1 MHAGGYVL
9 NHLLSYIF
17 PLNNILTFSNVSF
30 YLLPEKVCEEKDVT
44 PQLRT
49 QRMQIIWKVKAKA
62 HRFSS
67 KTLLDPFLASQY
79 QILYFFYIY
88 WHKCIF
94 RKKIKVVNWLF
105 FNLPNNLLTWLYQN
119 NVWKG
124 IVEPFS
130 S

>member
-1 MHAGGYVL
+1 MLACV
-9 NHLLSYIF
+9 F
-17 PLNNILTFSNVSF
+17 WTTCCPTFSHLIIFWHFPMSVLFITRKSVWGKGCDPTIKN
-30 YLLPEKVCEEKDVT
+30 T
-44 PQLRT
+44 
-49 QRMQIIWKVKAKA
+49 RMQIIWKVKAKA

-94 RKKIKVVNWLF
+94 RKKMKVVNWLF
-105 FNLPNNLLTWLYQN
+105 FNLPNNLLTLLYQN